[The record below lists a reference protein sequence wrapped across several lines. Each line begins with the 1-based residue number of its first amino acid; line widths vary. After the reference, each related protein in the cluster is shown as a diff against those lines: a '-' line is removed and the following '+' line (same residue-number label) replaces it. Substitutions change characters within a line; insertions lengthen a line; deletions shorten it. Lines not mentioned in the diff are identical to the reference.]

1 MARRA
6 AETVAGPGDGGQP
19 PALAAEAKGSV
30 AEALAS
36 VREDT
41 REILELVRSL
51 VALLLPKSGD
61 DGPKLEDLIA
71 ALVAQQRDILIAARQ
86 IQADLLVLRQ
96 RTDGDGA
103 GAKPPAA
110 PGEAPGEANGEV
122 PGQANG
128 SARA

>member
-6 AETVAGPGDGGQP
+6 AKTVAGSSSAGQP
-19 PALAAEAKGSV
+19 PSLAAEAEGSV
-30 AEALAS
+30 AEALAA

-51 VALLLPKSGD
+51 VALLLPKSAD

-86 IQADLLVLRQ
+86 IQADLLVLRE

-103 GAKPPAA
+103 GAKPPRA
-110 PGEAPGEANGEV
+110 PGETPGE
-122 PGQANG
+122 ANG